1 MWPIPGPNVGAMK
14 KEQAAFAERLNAAL
28 ATAAIDA
35 SPAELVKLL
44 ARHGGAPVTPQAVS
58 GWLNGRHLPKQDNMR
73 ALARIVG
80 LQPHELQYGGKAAQG
95 VREPR
100 AAWPDHLGGPDR
112 LAFESFLTL
121 PVAHRR
127 LLRDLIAAFA
137 EASSRKERL

>member
-1 MWPIPGPNVGAMK
+1 MRSIPGPNVGAMK

-58 GWLNGRHLPKQDNMR
+58 GWLNGRHLPKQANMR

-80 LQPHELQYGGKAAQG
+80 LQPSAGDDLGELLQQGLGHGDGRRRAFRLKVKLYIKRNQYFLCDRSPG
-95 VREPR
+95 
-100 AAWPDHLGGPDR
+100 LTSGP
-112 LAFESFLTL
+112 
-121 PVAHRR
+121 
-127 LLRDLIAAFA
+127 
-137 EASSRKERL
+137 